1 MGLELGWF
9 LLPEPGSLTCF
20 SNMLVQQTHLA
31 LQSLHAEKP
40 PVHLLI
46 HTSRRVIDRYRH
58 VGGVL
63 FQVSASAGRSSTA
76 DRLVSHMMSAYA
88 RPAAKETVE
97 EEEDLDA
104 AGETN
109 AGGGLVLIIRQV

>member
-1 MGLELGWF
+1 M
-9 LLPEPGSLTCF
+9 
-20 SNMLVQQTHLA
+20 HD
-31 LQSLHAEKP
+31 
-40 PVHLLI
+40 LI
-46 HTSRRVIDRYRH
+46 HTSRRVIYRYRH

-63 FQVSASAGRSSTA
+63 FQVSASAGLASTA
-76 DRLVSHMMSAYA
+76 DRPFSHMMSAYV

-109 AGGGLVLIIRQV
+109 AEGGGVGIDHPPGVMDSAISGSGQRRGEESDLCFSGP